1 MGGISASPGRPGGHH
16 ISVLDFLYLVL
27 GFGSLILSVAL
38 WKIGQGAIAGP
49 LGILCPILL
58 SFYVYRH
65 PILSVLHFTLWMI
78 AAVVASMV
86 YPGPFVT
93 IAGYPM
99 KTLSPYLIMFIMF
112 GMGLNLT
119 VDDFKR
125 VFSMPQAIFIGV
137 ILQYTVMPFGGKIMA
152 MTLLDNPEVQAG
164 VVLVGASPA
173 GVASNVINFLAQNN
187 LALSVTMTAFTTIL
201 SPVVTPAY
209 MQWLGGAYVPVN
221 FWNLMRSM
229 LQVVLFPVIGGL
241 VFNML
246 SRNLGRVH
254 DTFLKVFT
262 GFKNAMPRLAMI
274 AICLNNAIMTGNAR
288 EQLLVG
294 KLLVTIIFVCAVHNI
309 IGYILG
315 YWGARLLGMNIRN
328 SRTASIEVGMQNSG
342 MAATLAQ
349 NVLNSPLAA
358 APGVVFSSWHNISG
372 ALVASYWARKQPQDN
387 S

>member
-1 MGGISASPGRPGGHH
+1 MGGISASPDGLSGRHTT
-16 ISVLDFLYLVL
+16 ILDFLYLVL
-27 GFGSLILSVAL
+27 GLGSLILSVAL
-38 WKIGQGAIAGP
+38 WKTGQGVIAGP
-49 LGILCPILL
+49 LGILCPVLL
-58 SFYVYRH
+58 SFYVRKH
-65 PILSVLHFTLWMI
+65 PVLSVLHFTLWMI
-78 AAVVASMV
+78 AAVMAAMI

-93 IAGYPM
+93 VAGFPM
-99 KTLSPYLIMFIMF
+99 KKFSPYLIMFIMF

-119 VDDFKR
+119 FGDFKR

-137 ILQYTVMPFGGKIMA
+137 ILQFIVMPFGGKFVA
-152 MTLLDNPEVQAG
+152 MTMLDNPEVQAG

-209 MQWLGGAYVPVN
+209 MQWLGGTYVPVN
-221 FWNLMRSM
+221 FWDLMWSM
-229 LQVVLFPVIGGL
+229 LQLVLFPVIGGL

-246 SRNLGRVH
+246 SNNLGNVH

-262 GFKNAMPRLAMI
+262 GIKNAMPKFAMI

-294 KLLVTIIFVCAVHNI
+294 TLLVTIIFVCAVHNA
-309 IGYILG
+309 IGLTLG
-315 YWGARLLGMNIRN
+315 YWGARLLRMNIRN
-328 SRTASIEVGMQNSG
+328 SRTVSIEVGMQNSG

-372 ALVASYWARKQPQDN
+372 ALVASYWARKKPRDN